1 MITKEAYCEE
11 HNLNYEGI
19 YLIHNDISILTSR
32 CDLCEE
38 EFNIERK
45 KDEDQEIKLKNDE
58 NALKLLNTFEKSNI
72 PLRYREKDFDNYV
85 CDNDENKLNALK
97 LIKNNQV
104 IGLGSGRAATSLVKS
119 LAKLIK
125 LKNYNIKGIPTSLQ
139 IKLVAEKAGIEL
151 IQSDQVNHIDI
162 VFDGADQIDSEKY
175 VIKGGGGAL
184 LRENILFSLA
194 NKVVVMADKTKFVK
208 NFTRTVPIEIHPL
221 ARNTIINSIKKL
233 GGESKIRSLDRG
245 YPFFTENGN
254 IILDC
259 DFGTIKNPKTL
270 TQKIKLIPGVLESG
284 IFLRKPDIIYKA
296 KTNGKFEII

>member
-1 MITKEAYCEE
+1 MEA
-11 HNLNYEGI
+11 LSS
-19 YLIHNDISILTSR
+19 D
-32 CDLCEE
+32 
-38 EFNIERK
+38 
-45 KDEDQEIKLKNDE
+45 
-58 NALKLLNTFEKSNI
+58 
-72 PLRYREKDFDNYV
+72 
-85 CDNDENKLNALK
+85 ALK

-221 ARNTIINSIKKL
+221 ARNAITNSIKKL

>member
-1 MITKEAYCEE
+1 LSYDDAMEA
-11 HNLNYEGI
+11 LS
-19 YLIHNDISILTSR
+19 ND
-32 CDLCEE
+32 
-38 EFNIERK
+38 
-45 KDEDQEIKLKNDE
+45 
-58 NALKLLNTFEKSNI
+58 
-72 PLRYREKDFDNYV
+72 
-85 CDNDENKLNALK
+85 ALK

>member
-1 MITKEAYCEE
+1 MSYDDAMEA
-11 HNLNYEGI
+11 LS
-19 YLIHNDISILTSR
+19 ND
-32 CDLCEE
+32 
-38 EFNIERK
+38 
-45 KDEDQEIKLKNDE
+45 
-58 NALKLLNTFEKSNI
+58 
-72 PLRYREKDFDNYV
+72 
-85 CDNDENKLNALK
+85 ALK

-125 LKNYNIKGIPTSLQ
+125 LKNYNIKCIPTSLQ

-221 ARNTIINSIKKL
+221 ARNAIINSIKKL

-259 DFGTIKNPKTL
+259 NFGTIKNQKTL

>member
-1 MITKEAYCEE
+1 MSYDDAMEA
-11 HNLNYEGI
+11 LSS
-19 YLIHNDISILTSR
+19 D
-32 CDLCEE
+32 
-38 EFNIERK
+38 
-45 KDEDQEIKLKNDE
+45 
-58 NALKLLNTFEKSNI
+58 
-72 PLRYREKDFDNYV
+72 
-85 CDNDENKLNALK
+85 ALK

-104 IGLGSGRAATSLVKS
+104 IGLGSGRAATLLVKS

-125 LKNYNIKGIPTSLQ
+125 LKNYNLKGIPTSLQ
-139 IKLVAEKAGIEL
+139 IKLVAEKAGIEV
-151 IQSDQVNHIDI
+151 IESDQVNHIDI
-162 VFDGADQIDSEKY
+162 VFDGADQIDSQKY

-221 ARNTIINSIKKL
+221 ARNAIINSIKKL

-259 DFGTIKNPKTL
+259 DFGTIKNPKIL
-270 TQKIKLIPGVLESG
+270 TQKIKQIPGVLESG
-284 IFLRKPDIIYKA
+284 IFMRKPDIIYKA

>member
-1 MITKEAYCEE
+1 MEA
-11 HNLNYEGI
+11 LSS
-19 YLIHNDISILTSR
+19 D
-32 CDLCEE
+32 
-38 EFNIERK
+38 
-45 KDEDQEIKLKNDE
+45 
-58 NALKLLNTFEKSNI
+58 
-72 PLRYREKDFDNYV
+72 
-85 CDNDENKLNALK
+85 ALK

-104 IGLGSGRAATSLVKS
+104 IGLGSGRAATLLVKS

-125 LKNYNIKGIPTSLQ
+125 LKNYNLKGIPTSLQ

-221 ARNTIINSIKKL
+221 ARNAIINSIKKL